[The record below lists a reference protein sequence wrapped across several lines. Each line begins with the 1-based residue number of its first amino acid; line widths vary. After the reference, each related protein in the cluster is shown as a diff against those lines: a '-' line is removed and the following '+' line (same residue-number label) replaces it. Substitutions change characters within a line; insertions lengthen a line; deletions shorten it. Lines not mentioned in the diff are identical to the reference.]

1 MSQYMLLIYAPAEG
15 GPSPEQLQA
24 EMPAWF
30 QITEE
35 LRSSGALVAG
45 EALQPTETARTVRV
59 RSGERQVTAAP
70 FASTPEVLTG
80 FYVIEADGIGAAE
93 EWAARLP
100 NAPYGSVE
108 VRPLMV
114 FPDSEPAPAGQASAG
129 A

>member
-15 GPSPEQLQA
+15 GPSPEQLEA

-114 FPDSEPAPAGQASAG
+114 FPDSEPAAAGQASAG